1 MVSPEETPATAT
13 PCSDEASPSL
23 LTDPKAASR
32 SRRALLLGLTTAGVA
47 AAAVASS
54 TTQASAGTVDPALH
68 LIRRATYGPSP
79 ALLAEVRSTGVQ
91 AWLDTQL
98 NPASIPDPEVDAL
111 MTRWPKRD
119 LKTWEAREQLA
130 STERWGFAFQV
141 AERHLARALWSRR
154 QLFEVTAD
162 FWTNHLVV
170 PVPATDA
177 WDSSHLF
184 HRDVIRRHA
193 LGRFADMLAASV
205 QHPALLNVLDN
216 ADSTRQA
223 PNENHGRELLEL
235 HTVGAG
241 AYTEAD
247 VKASARVLSGLSIDK
262 ESGLFEF
269 KPWRHWVGPVKVMDW
284 SHENSSAEDGLAVA
298 LSMLAYLAN
307 HPQTARRIATKLA
320 VRFVAD
326 NPPATLVDRLAAV
339 YLSEGT
345 AIAPVLKAL
354 FTSAEFTA
362 SAGQKVRTPYEDAL
376 ATLRVL
382 DVKPPT
388 SGTAVLRDFLYLL
401 GRLGQAP
408 LGWPAPN
415 GYPDVAAAWSSASS
429 TLQRWNYHLG
439 AVRGSTLSA
448 LPRAAVGTLLPSPL
462 PATYGAYVDALASR
476 LLIDPLTPAQRT
488 ALCTYLAHAP
498 GDALK
503 STDAAVGWRLPYVAA
518 LILDTPNFAAR

>member
-1 MVSPEETPATAT
+1 VSPERTQATAT
-13 PCSDEASPSL
+13 LRADEAPQSPPASL
-23 LTDPKAASR
+23 KVASR
-32 SRRALLLGLTTAGVA
+32 SRRALMLGFATAGVA
-47 AAAVASS
+47 AASVAASA
-54 TTQASAGTVDPALH
+54 TGASAGTVDPALH
-68 LIRRATYGPSP
+68 LLRRATYGPSP
-79 ALLAEVRSTGVQ
+79 SLLAEVRSTGVQ

-111 MTRWPKRD
+111 MTRWPNRD
-119 LKTWEAREQLA
+119 LKTWEARELPT
-130 STERWGFAFQV
+130 SERWGFAFQV
-141 AERHLARALWSRR
+141 AERHLARALFSRR
-154 QLFEVTAD
+154 QLFEVMAD
-162 FWTNHLVV
+162 FWTNHLVA

-184 HRDVIRRHA
+184 QRDVIRKHA

-247 VKASARVLSGLSIDK
+247 VKAAARVLSGLSADK

-269 KPWRHWVGPVKVMDW
+269 KPWRHWVGAVKVMDW
-284 SHENSSAEDGLAVA
+284 SHENASPEDGLAVA
-298 LSMLAYLAN
+298 LSMLSYLAT
-307 HPQTARRIATKLA
+307 HPNTARRIATKLA

-326 NPPATLVDRLAAV
+326 NPPAALVDRLAAV

-382 DVKPPT
+382 DVKQPA
-388 SGTAVLRDFLYLL
+388 SGTAVLRDFLYVL
-401 GRLGQAP
+401 GRMGQAP

-415 GYPDVAAAWSSASS
+415 GYPDVAAAWASASS
-429 TLQRWNYHLG
+429 TLQRWNFHLG
-439 AVRGSTLSA
+439 AVRGTTLTT
-448 LPRAAVGTLLPSPL
+448 LPRAAAATLLPSPL
-462 PATYGAYVDALASR
+462 PATYGAFVDALATR
-476 LLIDPLTPAQRT
+476 LLIDPLTAGQRT
-488 ALCTYLAHAP
+488 ALCTYLTHAP

-503 STDAAVGWRLPYVAA
+503 PTDAAVGWRLPYVAA

>member
-1 MVSPEETPATAT
+1 V
-13 PCSDEASPSL
+13 
-23 LTDPKAASR
+23 
-32 SRRALLLGLTTAGVA
+32 G
-47 AAAVASS
+47 S
-54 TTQASAGTVDPALH
+54 TTQATAGTADPALH
-68 LIRRATYGPSP
+68 LVRRATFGPSP
-79 ALLAEVRSTGVQ
+79 ALLAEVRSTGVG
-91 AWLDTQL
+91 AWLDAQL
-98 NPASIPDPEVDAL
+98 NPSSIPDPELDAL
-111 MTRWPKRD
+111 LTRWPNRD
-119 LKTWEAREQLA
+119 LKTWEAREKLA
-130 STERWGFAFQV
+130 ATERWGFAFEV
-141 AERHLARALWSRR
+141 AERHLASALWSRR
-154 QLFEVTAD
+154 QLFEVMAD

-184 HRDVIRRHA
+184 HRDVIRKHA
-193 LGRFADMLAASV
+193 LGRFTDMLAASV
-205 QHPALLNVLDN
+205 QNPALLNVLDN

-298 LSMLAYLAN
+298 LSMLSYLAT
-307 HPQTARRIATKLA
+307 HPLTARRLATKLA

-326 NPPATLVDRLAAV
+326 NPPPALVDRLAAV

-362 SAGQKVRTPYEDAL
+362 SASQKVRTPYEDAL

-382 DVKPPT
+382 DVKPPAP
-388 SGTAVLRDFLYLL
+388 GTAVLRDFLYVL
-401 GRLGQAP
+401 GRMGQAP

-415 GYPDVAAAWSSASS
+415 GYPDVAAAWASASS
-429 TLQRWNYHLG
+429 TLQRWNFHLA
-439 AVRGSTLSA
+439 AVRGTTLTG
-448 LPRAAVGTLLPSPL
+448 LPRAAASSLLPSPL
-462 PATYGAYVDALASR
+462 PATYGAYVDALAAR
-476 LLIDPLTPAQRT
+476 LLVDPLSTAQRT
-488 ALCTYLAHAP
+488 AVCSFLLHAP
-498 GDALK
+498 TDALK
-503 STDAAVGWRLPYVAA
+503 ATDIAVGSRLPYVAA